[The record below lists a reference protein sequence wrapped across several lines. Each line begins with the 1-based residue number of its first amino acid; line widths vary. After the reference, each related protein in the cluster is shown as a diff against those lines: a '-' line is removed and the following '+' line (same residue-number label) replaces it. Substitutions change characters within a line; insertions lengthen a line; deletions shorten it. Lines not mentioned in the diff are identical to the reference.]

1 MLASQVRTDMRGSA
15 KAIDRLLLDP
25 AFLQK
30 LSRWGILAA
39 VVLSALLVLETIAI
53 MLLVMNPPRVKYI
66 YHDAFNKPREL
77 LVTDQPYFTDSQ
89 VTNWAVEKVTS
100 LYTLDFVH
108 IEKQLDASSAAF
120 APAAWNAWGQSFQGA
135 GNVQYI
141 KDRRVFLTAT
151 PRAAASVRSKG
162 TRNGVYFWKVD
173 FPMDLR
179 FENESGSKNNL
190 LSIHVTIRKTN
201 DPEHPDGLEI
211 TELNAPLADRDG

>member
-1 MLASQVRTDMRGSA
+1 MRGSA

-30 LSRWGILAA
+30 LSRWSILA
-39 VVLSALLVLETIAI
+39 VLILGSLLVLETFAI
-53 MLLVMNPPRVKYI
+53 ILLVMYPPKVKYI
-66 YHDAFNKPREL
+66 YHDSFNKPREL
-77 LVTDQPYFTDSQ
+77 LVTDQPYFTDAQ
-89 VTNWAVEKVTS
+89 VTNWAVEKVTT

-108 IEKQLDASSAAF
+108 IEKQLDASSNAF
-120 APAAWNAWGQSFQGA
+120 AVPAWNAWGQSFQGA
-135 GNVQYI
+135 GNIQYI

-151 PRAAASVRSKG
+151 PRSAASIRSKG
-162 TRNGVYFWKVD
+162 VLRGVYFWKID

-179 FENESGSKNNL
+179 FENESGTKNNL
-190 LSIHVTIRKTN
+190 LQIHVTIRKTN